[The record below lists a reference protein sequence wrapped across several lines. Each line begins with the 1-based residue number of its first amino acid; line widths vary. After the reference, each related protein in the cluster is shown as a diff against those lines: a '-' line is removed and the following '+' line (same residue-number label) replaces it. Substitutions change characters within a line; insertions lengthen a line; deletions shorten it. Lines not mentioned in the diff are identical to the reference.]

1 MLLDQQVSG
10 MVFAGGHHSEADAP
24 HEHFQRL
31 IDVRLPVVLVN
42 AAAPDLDFPRV
53 STDDT
58 VAVEQAFGHLASLG
72 HERIGVAL
80 GPADHM
86 PSRRKLAAFRRI
98 AERMGLPHD
107 EDCVERT
114 MFSIEGGQAA
124 ATRLIERG
132 ITGIVGASDL
142 IALGAIRAARRAGLA
157 VPGQVSVVGYDD
169 SSLMSCTEPPLS
181 TVRQPIEAMGRAVVT
196 MLVGQIEGAAVAHD
210 ELLFEP
216 ELVVRGSTGA
226 AVPRTSPAPR

>member
-1 MLLDQQVSG
+1 
-10 MVFAGGHHSEADAP
+10 
-24 HEHFQRL
+24 
-31 IDVRLPVVLVN
+31 
-42 AAAPDLDFPRV
+42 
-53 STDDT
+53 
-58 VAVEQAFGHLASLG
+58 
-72 HERIGVAL
+72 
-80 GPADHM
+80 
-86 PSRRKLAAFRRI
+86 
-98 AERMGLPHD
+98 
-107 EDCVERT
+107 VERT

-124 ATRLIERG
+124 ASRLIERG

-169 SSLMSCTEPPLS
+169 SPLMSCTEPPLS